1 MLGQFGSQQGFCAID
16 LDFESAAER
25 ADRRLEIATTVLLIV
40 LLGQAIYVLWLGLFQ
55 PIMDMFAFRQT
66 QTAISAYWL
75 WKGGNWFAYET
86 PVLGYPWAIPFEFP
100 LYQYL
105 VVLLRLV
112 GVPIDVGGR
121 LVSFGFYLGC
131 LWPLWL
137 LFKSYRLGRYA
148 YLTVSILFLS
158 SPLCLYWSRTVMI
171 ESCALFFG
179 LLWLALLARLLSAPR
194 LMNLVWTVLAGTCA
208 VLAKSTTFPAF
219 LVVGGLLFLHQVL
232 RDGLAAPY
240 RRPLILAVIAFVL
253 PLLLGFV
260 WVAYSDA
267 VKLHNIFGSRLTSA
281 MLNTWNFGTWAQRKS
296 SQFWLDVV
304 LLRSLPQI
312 FGYGFLLAI
321 GLAGAALASRRF
333 AVPMVLATVG
343 FFVPFLVFTNLHFHH
358 DYYQYANALFGLA
371 AVGLG
376 IASIAEA
383 GRRWLASIGLA
394 CVVALQAAFF

>member
-1 MLGQFGSQQGFCAID
+1 MFRPFEPQQRFGAVD
-16 LDFESAAER
+16 LDFESTDER
-25 ADRRLEIATTVLLIV
+25 TDRRLELATTILLIV
-40 LLGQAIYVLWLGLFQ
+40 LLGQALYVLWLGLYQ

-66 QTAISAYWL
+66 QTAISVYWL
-75 WKGGNWFAYET
+75 WKGGDWFAYET
-86 PVLGYPWAIPFEFP
+86 PVLGYPWAMPFEFP

-105 VVLLRLV
+105 VALLHLA

-121 LVSFGFYLGC
+121 LISFAFYLGC

-137 LFKSYRLGRYA
+137 LFRTYRLGRYA
-148 YLTVSILFLS
+148 YLAVSILFLS

-179 LLWLALLARLLSAPR
+179 LLWLALLAHLLTAPR
-194 LMNLVWTVLAGTCA
+194 LVILLWTVLAGTCA
-208 VLAKSTTFPAF
+208 ILAKSTTFPAF
-219 LVVGGLLFLHQVL
+219 LVVGGLLFLHQLL
-232 RDGLAAPY
+232 RDGIAAPH
-240 RRPLILAVIAFVL
+240 RRPLILAVAAFIV
-253 PLLLGFV
+253 PLVIGYV
-260 WVAYSDA
+260 WVIYSDA
-267 VKLHNIFGSRLTSA
+267 VKLPNAFGYKLTSRA
-281 MLNTWNFGTWAQRKS
+281 LTTWTFGTWAQRTS

-304 LLRSLPQI
+304 VLRALPQI

-333 AVPMVLATVG
+333 AGPMVLATVG
-343 FFVPFLVFTNLHFHH
+343 FVVPFLVFTNLHFHH

-394 CVVALQAAFF
+394 CVVALQLAFF